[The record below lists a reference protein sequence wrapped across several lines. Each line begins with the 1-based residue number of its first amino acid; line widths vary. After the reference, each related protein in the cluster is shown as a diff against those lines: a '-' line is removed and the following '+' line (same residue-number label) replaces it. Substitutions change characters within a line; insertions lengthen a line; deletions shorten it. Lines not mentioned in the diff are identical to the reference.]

1 MEGGVMINE
10 RYENGEQVSV
20 ITCDRCGMTIS
31 DDGIE
36 MQERFAVRFMAGYAS
51 VFGDENIVEGDF
63 CQTCIH
69 EVLGQYCRVRVGD
82 PFSPEHRIQGAPEK
96 IYQPNQLPEAE

>member
-1 MEGGVMINE
+1 MISERFEGGKH
-10 RYENGEQVSV
+10 VSI
-20 ITCDRCGMTIS
+20 ITCDRCGKAIS

-36 MQERFAVRFMAGYAS
+36 MQERFAVRFKAGYAS

-69 EVLGQYCRVRVGD
+69 EVLGQYCRVREGD
-82 PFSPEHRIQGAPEK
+82 RFSPGHRIQVAPEK
-96 IYQPNQLPEAE
+96 IYQPDQLPEVE